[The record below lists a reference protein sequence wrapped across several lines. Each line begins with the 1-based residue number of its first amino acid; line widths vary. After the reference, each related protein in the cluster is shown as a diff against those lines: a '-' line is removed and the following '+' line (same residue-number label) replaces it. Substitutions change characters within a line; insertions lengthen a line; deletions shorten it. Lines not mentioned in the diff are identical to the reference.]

1 MSMVPMQIKVS
12 YICDTYICSFKS
24 TDVRMMPVSM
34 QVHIHHRNVDIQFS
48 ADDAFLECLSQF
60 PVEHIKCINTVKV
73 ASY

>member
-1 MSMVPMQIKVS
+1 
-12 YICDTYICSFKS
+12 
-24 TDVRMMPVSM
+24 MMPVSM

-73 ASY
+73 ASYWQTDKNTPPYNMS